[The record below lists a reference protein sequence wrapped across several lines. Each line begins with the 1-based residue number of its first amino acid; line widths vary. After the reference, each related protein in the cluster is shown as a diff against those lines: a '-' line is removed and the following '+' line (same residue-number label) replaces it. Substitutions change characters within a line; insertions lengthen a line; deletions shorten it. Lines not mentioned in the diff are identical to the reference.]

1 MDELCHGGGDQ
12 ESEIDEIVGRVKRGD
27 LSAFEVIV
35 RRFERPLRAWLATHS
50 QPGIDVDEVAQ
61 RTFVATYS
69 NLTKYELG
77 TNFSAWLFTIARY
90 QLQSEVT
97 RLRRLADYH
106 SKFAP
111 DLMQELTISAGDDS
125 LTLWEVRLEHM
136 RECLKQLSSG
146 LQQYI
151 KWRYEEQISIDQ
163 ISEACGRSPAAVKK
177 QLWLLRQKIFQCIQA
192 RMSLS

>member
-1 MDELCHGGGDQ
+1 MSKLGPGDA
-12 ESEIDEIVGRVKRGD
+12 ENEGEIDEIAARVKQGD

-35 RRFERPLRAWLATHS
+35 RRYERPLRTWLAAHS

-61 RTFVATYS
+61 RTFVASYS
-69 NLTKYELG
+69 NLSKYEIG
-77 TNFSAWLFTIARY
+77 TKFSAWLFTIARY

-97 RLRRLADYH
+97 RLRRLTDYH

-111 DLMQELTISAGDDS
+111 DLMQELTINAAEDS
-125 LTLWEVRLEHM
+125 LSLWEVRLEHM

-146 LQQYI
+146 LQQFI
-151 KWRYEEQISIDQ
+151 KWRYEEQISIEQ

-192 RMSLS
+192 RMS

>member
-1 MDELCHGGGDQ
+1 MDEPVFNEQDMDQHVRRVLAGDLNAF
-12 ESEIDEIVGRVKRGD
+12 EIV
-27 LSAFEVIV
+27 V
-35 RRFERPLRAWLATHS
+35 RRYERPLRAWLATNS

-61 RTFVATYS
+61 RTFVAVYS
-69 NLTKYELG
+69 NIQKYQPGTK
-77 TNFSAWLFTIARY
+77 FSAWLFAIARY
-90 QLQSEVT
+90 QLQTEVT

-111 DLMQELTISAGDDS
+111 DFAQEMFNQVNEDS
-125 LTLWEVRLEHM
+125 LSLWEQRLEHM

-163 ISEACGRSPAAVKK
+163 IAEACGRSAGAVKK
-177 QLWLLRQKIFQCIQA
+177 QLWLLRQKISRCIEQ
-192 RMSLS
+192 RMTLS

>member
-1 MDELCHGGGDQ
+1 MDQICHGGGDD
-12 ESEIDEIVGRVKRGD
+12 ESEIDEIVGRVKHGEM
-27 LSAFEVIV
+27 SAFEVIV

-69 NLTKYELG
+69 NLNKYELG